1 MTRILVIDDDRHMR
15 SACSRVLS
23 KAGWSVVCAETGE
36 EGLKQ
41 VKNSA
46 EKIDVVLVDQLMPGM
61 SGMEVLAQIRTINPI
76 LPVIIMTGSATDE
89 TAAEIRQLGAFDC
102 LAKPFTPEQLR
113 NVITKAAAKDI

>member
-15 SACSRVLS
+15 YACSRVLS
-23 KAGWSVVCAETGE
+23 KAGWSVVCAETGD

-46 EKIDVVLVDQLMPGM
+46 EKINVVLVDQLMPGM
-61 SGMEVLAQIRTINPI
+61 SGMEVLAQIRTINPV
-76 LPVIIMTGSATDE
+76 LPVILMTGSATDE
-89 TAAEIRQLGAFDC
+89 TAAEIRQQGAFDC

-113 NVITKAAAKDI
+113 NAIMKAEQLNP

>member
-23 KAGWSVVCAETGE
+23 KAGWSVVCSETGE

-89 TAAEIRQLGAFDC
+89 TAAEIRQQGAFDC

-113 NVITKAAAKDI
+113 NVITKAVAKDI

>member
-89 TAAEIRQLGAFDC
+89 TAAEIRQQGAFDC